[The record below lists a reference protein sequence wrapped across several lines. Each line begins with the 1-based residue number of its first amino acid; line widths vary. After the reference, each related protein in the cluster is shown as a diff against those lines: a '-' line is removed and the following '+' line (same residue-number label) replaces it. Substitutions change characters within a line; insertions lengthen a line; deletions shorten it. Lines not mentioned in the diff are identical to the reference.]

1 MIQLPSL
8 RSLGPIFAYCF
19 ASVFMTLV
27 NKLVLSEFSQHPVF
41 LILAIQ
47 SMCCITLVKSFA
59 KFGMIEHRKLNSEDM
74 RTWLPVSILMS
85 IMLYTG
91 GKSLQFLRVPLF
103 TIFKNLTIIL
113 VAYGEKIMFRIP
125 VTNWMLMSFILMILS
140 SLVGGWNDIE
150 FNLEGYF
157 WMFVNCLSSA
167 LYVLYLRKIIK
178 LVNFKDFD
186 TVYYNNLM
194 IVPIFVFMSLISE
207 NWGGLVTYYRDDEHS
222 KELKSFV
229 FAILISGCSSFMIS
243 YCSAWCI
250 RMSNSTTYSMVG
262 ALNKLPMAIVA
273 MAYFKDPVTKGGII
287 AILLGFF
294 SGLVYTY
301 SKIKQPKLES
311 TLPTSIP
318 IQRRVF
324 INEKEGSL

>member
-1 MIQLPSL
+1 MIRVPSI
-8 RSLGPIFAYCF
+8 RSLSPIFSYCF
-19 ASVFMTLV
+19 TSVFMTLV
-27 NKLVLSEFSQHPVF
+27 NKLVLSGFTQHPVF

-47 SMCCITLVKSFA
+47 SICCIILVKSFA
-59 KFGMIEHRKLNSEDM
+59 KFGMIEHRKLNLEDL
-74 RTWLPVSILMS
+74 RTWLPISILMS

-113 VAYGEKIMFRIP
+113 VAYGEKVMFRIP
-125 VTNWMLMSFILMILS
+125 VTSWMLVSFILMILS

-150 FNLEGYF
+150 FNLEGYI

-167 LYVLYLRKIIK
+167 SYVLQIRKTIK

-194 IVPIFVFMSLISE
+194 IVPIFVFMSIISE
-207 NWGGLVTYYRDDEHS
+207 DWQKLATYYHDEDHS
-222 KELKSFV
+222 KEFQAFT
-229 FAILISGCSSFMIS
+229 FAILVSGCSSFAIS

-262 ALNKLPMAIVA
+262 ALNKLPMAIIA
-273 MAYFKDPVTKGGII
+273 MIYFKDPVTNGGIV

-294 SGLVYTY
+294 SGLIYTY
-301 SKIKQPKLES
+301 SKIKQPKPETS
-311 TLPTSIP
+311 LPTSTS
-318 IQRRVF
+318 IQRRMFV
-324 INEKEGSL
+324 NEKEVTS

>member
-1 MIQLPSL
+1 MIKLPSP

-47 SMCCITLVKSFA
+47 SMCCILLVKSFA
-59 KFGMIEHRKLNSEDM
+59 KFGLIEHRKLNKEDL
-74 RTWLPVSILMS
+74 RTWLPISILMAV
-85 IMLYTG
+85 MLYTG

-125 VTNWMLMSFILMILS
+125 VTNWMLMSFALMILS

-150 FNLEGYF
+150 FNLEGYI
-157 WMFVNCLSSA
+157 WMFINCISSA
-167 LYVLYLRKIIK
+167 LYVLQMRKIIK

-194 IVPIFVFMSLISE
+194 LIPIFLFMSLISE
-207 NWGGLVTYYRDDEHS
+207 RWTSLVAYYQEEDHA
-222 KELKSFV
+222 KELNSFAV
-229 FAILISGCSSFMIS
+229 AILISGCSSFMIS

-273 MAYFKDPVTKGGII
+273 MIYFKDPVTSGGIM

-301 SKIKQPKLES
+301 SKIRQPKPES

-318 IQRRVF
+318 IQRRV
-324 INEKEGSL
+324 IACEKEGSL